1 MVDCDCA
8 AEVYRNLNT
17 LNMATIGNYNSTTTI
32 VKTES
37 KDDDALMGAVIGIA
51 VVVAGLLGFTTY
63 MAMREKQG
71 KPVFAKLDV

>member
-1 MVDCDCA
+1 MFNCLDA

-17 LNMATIGNYNSTTTI
+17 MNLATIGTYNTTTTI
-32 VKTES
+32 LKTES
-37 KDDDALMGAVIGIA
+37 KDDDALLGAVIAIA

-71 KPVFAKLDV
+71 KS